1 MTIPAPARSPLASLC
16 ALFLFC
22 SLAAFSQEADQLVAQ
37 GDEFAEKKFDNG
49 KALEAYEKALL
60 LRPADY
66 DILWR
71 ISRAHVDI
79 GEHLPEQTEAQK
91 DAQLKVYEKAL
102 DYANKAVKANP
113 AGTMGYL
120 RRAIANGR
128 IALFKGVFSV
138 IGLVKSVRKDLEK
151 AIELNNAG
159 SHQLAVAHYVLGRTH
174 AKLCE
179 KPYLLRLPLGLGWG
193 DREVAASEFEKAIA
207 IDPDFIMFRLEAAN
221 NYVEMEEYQKA
232 KQHLY
237 KIPSLQKGD
246 EDDERF
252 RKEAA
257 ALLETIKN
265 K

>member
-1 MTIPAPARSPLASLC
+1 MELPARRKFLAAPLGV
-16 ALFLFC
+16 LFLLC
-22 SLAAFSQEADQLVAQ
+22 TLNAFPQEADQFLAQ
-37 GDEFAEKKFDNG
+37 GDEYAEKKFDNA
-49 KALEAYEKALL
+49 KALDAYQKADI
-60 LRPADY
+60 LRPGDY
-66 DILWR
+66 NILWR
-71 ISRAHVDI
+71 LSRAHVDI
-79 GEHLPEQTEAQK
+79 GEHMPDRNDAEK
-91 DAQLKVYEKAL
+91 DAQLKEYEKAL
-102 DYANKAVKANP
+102 TYADKAVKANP
-113 AGTMGYL
+113 GGTMGYL

-138 IGLVKSVRKDLEK
+138 IGIVKSVKKDLEK

-174 AKLCE
+174 AKVCE

-207 IDPDFIMFRLEAAN
+207 INPDFIMFRLEAAN

-237 KIPSLQKGD
+237 KIPSLPKGD
-246 EDDERF
+246 EDDDRF